1 MEAEPHMSML
11 AAILMIALLGLVL
24 AIVLRPLNA
33 APSAASRR
41 RSRRSAKAAELAD
54 LRARREAKYQEIRD
68 AELDYGTGKLS
79 HEDHEAVDVAL
90 RREALQILD
99 RIAEL
104 ERAGSGDFLQQDDR
118 VEHEHDRE
126 EDGPAVEVA
135 LDHRAAA
142 KRPRAGADAEGP

>member
-1 MEAEPHMSML
+1 MSMP
-11 AAILMIALLGLVL
+11 AAILMVALLGLVL
-24 AIVLRPLNA
+24 TIVLRPLQA
-33 APSAASRR
+33 APGAPSPRLRR
-41 RSRRSAKAAELAD
+41 RDATLAELAD

-79 HEDHEAVDVAL
+79 REDHEAIDAAL

-104 ERAGSGDFLQQDDR
+104 EGSGSGRFLQEHDR

-142 KRPRAGADAEGP
+142 KRPGAGADAEGP